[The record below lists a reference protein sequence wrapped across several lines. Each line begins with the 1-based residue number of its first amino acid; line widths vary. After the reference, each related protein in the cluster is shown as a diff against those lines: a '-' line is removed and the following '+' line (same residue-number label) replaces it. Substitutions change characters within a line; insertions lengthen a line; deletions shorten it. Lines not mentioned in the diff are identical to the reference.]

1 MQLPDYKAL
10 EKRLGIRFKHKSI
23 LRRAL
28 THSSYVQMVK
38 NKSYQETNEIL
49 EFLGDAVLELVTRE
63 FLIRKY
69 PNSHEGTLSELK
81 KMYTST
87 DALYTI
93 GSKLKLGRFLLL
105 DKGEASTGGRER
117 PSNIAGGFEA
127 IIGALYLDRGLGY
140 TEKFITRII
149 LKRRIA
155 KTIDYKS
162 RLNAW
167 AMQHRCGAEYH
178 VTKEEGVPHQ
188 KIFHVTLCINRKRVG
203 KGIGSTKKKAEQ
215 EAARHFLQK
224 KVKKSKSPKV
234 KR

>member
-10 EKRLGIRFKHKSI
+10 EKRLGIRFKRKSI

-28 THSSYVQMVK
+28 THSSYVQIAR
-38 NKSYQETNEIL
+38 NESYQETNQIL

-63 FLIRKY
+63 FLIQKY
-69 PNSHEGTLSELK
+69 PNSHEGTLSEFK

-87 DALYTI
+87 DALHTI
-93 GSKLKLGRFLLL
+93 GRKLRLGKFLLL

-117 PSNIAGGFEA
+117 PSNIAGCFEA

-140 TEKFITRII
+140 TERFITRAI

-167 AMQHRCGAEYH
+167 AMKHRCGVEYR
-178 VTKEEGVPHQ
+178 VTKEEGKPHK
-188 KIFHVTLCINRKRVG
+188 KIFHITLYISGKRAG

-215 EAARHFLQK
+215 EAAKHFLSK
-224 KVKKSKSPKV
+224 KTRKKSKKVPK
-234 KR
+234 